1 LAENDLVSLGD
12 VKAYLG
18 GDLQSNDDAVLSRLV
33 SAASAFVVTACARQ
47 FLEQSYDE
55 LYDGRGN
62 GRLYLR
68 HTPVTGVSSLSID
81 GSMVPRAVTPG
92 EPGWR
97 LNGNVILLFGHWFHR
112 GLVNVAVS
120 YTAGYATTPADV
132 AEAVME
138 LVGLR
143 YRGRDRLGKV
153 SEGIGSMA
161 TTSYAQRDVSPFVA
175 SVIARYSRTNLA

>member
-1 LAENDLVSLGD
+1 MVQGDLVSLAD

-18 GDLQSNDDAVLSRLV
+18 GDLQSNDDAVLSRLIT
-33 SAASAFVVTACARQ
+33 AASAFFVTACARPILQ
-47 FLEQSYDE
+47 QTYSE
-55 LYDGRGN
+55 LYDGKGN

-68 HTPVTGVSSLSID
+68 NTPVTSVTSLSID
-81 GSMVPRAVTPG
+81 GAVVPQATVPG

-97 LNGNVILLFGHWFHR
+97 LNNNIVLLFGHWFNR
-112 GLVNVAVS
+112 ALANVAIS
-120 YTAGYATTPADV
+120 YVAGYTTPPADV

-153 SEGIGSMA
+153 SESMGGMA
-161 TTSYAQRDVSPFVA
+161 TTSYTQKDVSPFVA
-175 SVIARYSRTNLA
+175 SVVARYARANLA